1 MAKFDVVDLT
11 LKKVAEI
18 ELSDEVFGAE
28 TNKHLLYEVA
38 KFQQIN
44 RRSGTVAVKNSSLV
58 SGGGKKPWKQKGT
71 GRARQ
76 GSIRASHWVGG
87 GKAMG
92 PKPRDYTYRPPRQV
106 RRAAIAA
113 ALSLRATGKKLII
126 LSEFASDGKTKAAN
140 KILTQG
146 LKLTN
151 ALVVD
156 VATNV
161 KLHKAVRNL
170 PKFDVLAPEGINL
183 ESVLRRQTVVLT
195 QSAAKAINEA
205 LLKPR
210 GGSEVES

>member
-1 MAKFDVVDLT
+1 MAKFDVVDLN
-11 LKKVAEI
+11 LKKVSEI
-18 ELSDEVFGAE
+18 ELSDEVFAAE
-28 TNKHLLYEVA
+28 MNSNLLYEVA